1 MIEIHGVT
9 MITVGTYDS
18 VKRGM
23 FMEYIFETNYDKKT
37 LKTMARVVRKTVRKK
52 HSRRSYVFGW
62 LVIIFGILM
71 LFLNGGFVD
80 INFQKVIT
88 GMAVLAIIIALLFE
102 DQLNGYLAGK
112 RMLPGTKIVITK
124 FTEDGYTSE
133 VKAGTTEW
141 KYENIELVAETSD
154 YFAFVF
160 GQNHAQVFE
169 KNSLVG
175 GTVDGFRTFIKDKTG
190 KQIQQVK

>member
-1 MIEIHGVT
+1 
-9 MITVGTYDS
+9 
-18 VKRGM
+18 
-23 FMEYIFETNYDKKT
+23 
-37 LKTMARVVRKTVRKK
+37 
-52 HSRRSYVFGW
+52 
-62 LVIIFGILM
+62 
-71 LFLNGGFVD
+71 
-80 INFQKVIT
+80 
-88 GMAVLAIIIALLFE
+88 MAVLAIIIALLFE

-112 RMLPGTKIVITK
+112 RMFPGTKSTITK
-124 FTEDGYTSE
+124 
-133 VKAGTTEW
+133 
-141 KYENIELVAETSD
+141 D

>member
-37 LKTMARVVRKTVRKK
+37 LKTMARIVRKTVRKK
-52 HSRRSYVFGW
+52 HSRRSHTFGW

-71 LFLNGGFVD
+71 FFLNGGFID

-102 DQLNGYLAGK
+102 DQLNGYFAGK
-112 RMLPGTKIVITK
+112 RMLPGTKSAITK

-175 GTVDGFRTFIKDKTG
+175 GTIDGFRTFIKDKTG

>member
-1 MIEIHGVT
+1 
-9 MITVGTYDS
+9 
-18 VKRGM
+18 
-23 FMEYIFETNYDKKT
+23 
-37 LKTMARVVRKTVRKK
+37 
-52 HSRRSYVFGW
+52 
-62 LVIIFGILM
+62 
-71 LFLNGGFVD
+71 
-80 INFQKVIT
+80 
-88 GMAVLAIIIALLFE
+88 MAVLVIMIALLFE

-112 RMLPGTKIVITK
+112 RMLPGTKSAITK

-190 KQIQQVK
+190 KQICQVK

>member
-37 LKTMARVVRKTVRKK
+37 LKTMARIVRKTGRKK
-52 HSRRSYVFGW
+52 HSRRSHTFGW

-71 LFLNGGFVD
+71 FFLNGGFID

-112 RMLPGTKIVITK
+112 RMLPGTKSAITK
-124 FTEDGYTSE
+124 
-133 VKAGTTEW
+133 
-141 KYENIELVAETSD
+141 D

-160 GQNHAQVFE
+160 GRNHAQVFE

-175 GTVDGFRTFIKDKTG
+175 GTVDGFRTFIKD
-190 KQIQQVK
+190 

>member
-1 MIEIHGVT
+1 
-9 MITVGTYDS
+9 
-18 VKRGM
+18 
-23 FMEYIFETNYDKKT
+23 MEYIFETNYDKKT
-37 LKTMARVVRKTVRKK
+37 LKTMARIVRKTVRKK
-52 HSRRSYVFGW
+52 HSRRSHVFGW
-62 LVIIFGILM
+62 LVILFGILM

-88 GMAVLAIIIALLFE
+88 GMAVLMIIIALLFE

-112 RMLPGTKIVITK
+112 RMLPGTKSAITK

-175 GTVDGFRTFIKDKTG
+175 GTIDGFRTFIKDKTG